1 MKLARMP
8 KRMPTMMR
16 VRAERSDLHCKYAW
30 IWVGLECDEDGG
42 DDDLDGPKTGEM
54 KCWGVC
60 HLWSLSWKKLLCV
73 LVITLLSE
81 PMNGRHLKTA
91 TCTFPGIFIVT
102 RIRLFCCNEVF
113 PSASVL
119 VALEEA

>member
-1 MKLARMP
+1 M
-8 KRMPTMMR
+8 
-16 VRAERSDLHCKYAW
+16 
-30 IWVGLECDEDGG
+30 
-42 DDDLDGPKTGEM
+42 GEL
-54 KCWGVC
+54 KCWVVYY
-60 HLWSLSWKKLLCV
+60 LWSLSWKKLLCV

-81 PMNGRHLKTA
+81 PMNGRHLRTVKTML
-91 TCTFPGIFIVT
+91 PGTFIVT

>member
-30 IWVGLECDEDGG
+30 IWVGLECGG
-42 DDDLDGPKTGEM
+42 DDDLDGPKTEEM

-60 HLWSLSWKKLLCV
+60 YLWSLS
-73 LVITLLSE
+73 
-81 PMNGRHLKTA
+81 
-91 TCTFPGIFIVT
+91 
-102 RIRLFCCNEVF
+102 
-113 PSASVL
+113 
-119 VALEEA
+119 